1 MTKPNQRIKQA
12 RILRIF
18 RKIHRI
24 TGAALFIFFFIVS
37 ITALLLGWKKHSN
50 GILMPETYVGTSTD
64 LKQWLP
70 LDSLHTKAIA
80 VLHDSVAPDLSPMID
95 RIDVRKEKGAV
106 KFIFKDHFWGIQLD
120 GATGKVLH
128 IDKRYSDLIENV
140 HDGSILDWYFNTSN
154 GQIKVIYSS
163 IMGIALLIFTITGF
177 WLWYGPKKMRKSKS
191 RSQ

>member
-80 VLHDSVAPDLSPMID
+80 VLHDSVAPDLSPIID